1 MAKLAKGSRIVPVKL
16 YPRFN
21 VIQRLQHFTFLVSF
35 TLLGLTGL
43 PQKYPLSPISLGI
56 FQLLGGIE
64 TARLIHHIS
73 AIVMIGVS
81 GIHIIEV
88 GYRLWVD
95 RIHISMI
102 PWTNDLMH
110 VIHDVQYYFGY
121 KKRKAYYGRYS
132 YAEKAEYLA
141 LIWGTLVMAATGLM
155 MWNPITTLKFLP
167 GEAIPAAKAAH
178 GGEAVLAVG
187 AIIIWHFYHVHIKTL
202 NKSMFTGKLNREEM
216 IHEHP
221 AELALL
227 DKGEQRPPEVS
238 IRTKV
243 IRQLVFI
250 PFAVSVFAV
259 TALSLYY
266 IVWFEKTATELAPV
280 GETVTAFS
288 PLPTATPVVFQPT
301 PMPRP
306 ADLSWAGFVSPML
319 AEKCGACHG
328 EDGAGGLNILTKAS
342 TVQGG
347 SSGTGFV
354 AGDPNGSY
362 TLLLQQAGDHP
373 GQLSPDEI
381 KYLTEWVNA
390 GLP

>member
-1 MAKLAKGSRIVPVKL
+1 MATATKGTKLVPVKL
-16 YPRFN
+16 FTRFN
-21 VIQRLQHFTFLVSF
+21 VIQRLQHVSF
-35 TLLGLTGL
+35 LISFSLLGLTGL
-43 PQKYPLSPISLGI
+43 PQKYPMSILSVWI
-56 FQLLGGIE
+56 FQLLGGVE

-73 AIVMIGVS
+73 ATVMIGIS

-102 PWTNDLMH
+102 PWINDLQH

-121 KKRKAYYGRYS
+121 KKHKAYYGRYS

-141 LIWGTLVMAATGLM
+141 LIWGTIVMAATGLM
-155 MWNPITTLKFLP
+155 MWNPITTLRFLP

-178 GGEAVLAVG
+178 GGEAVLAVA
-187 AIIIWHFYHVHIKTL
+187 AIILWHFYHVHIKTF

-216 IHEHP
+216 LHEHP
-221 AELALL
+221 AELALIE
-227 DKGEQRPPEVS
+227 KGEQRPPEVS

-243 IRQLVFI
+243 IRQIVFL
-250 PFAVSVFAV
+250 PFAVTVFAV
-259 TALSLYY
+259 TALSIYY
-266 IVWFEKTATELAPV
+266 IVWFEKTATEILPQ

-288 PLPTATPVVFQPT
+288 PLPTATPVVFEPT

-306 ADLSWAGFVSPML
+306 QNLTWAGFVGPML
-319 AEKCGACHG
+319 SEKCGACHG
-328 EDGAGGLNILTKAS
+328 EGAIGGLNILSKELAIT
-342 TVQGG
+342 GG
-347 SSGTGFV
+347 AAGAGFV
-354 AGDPNGSY
+354 AGDPAASNI
-362 TLLLQQAGDHP
+362 LVLQQAGDHP
-373 GQLSPDEI
+373 GQLSADEI